1 MEYAFTNHQR
11 PTIEHIHLLKSL
23 GITSFDPWASNISLI
38 CDVLHLPEAEVDERA
53 REFTKDGRGGSISEA
68 LCEFLYEEFLDAQEA
83 ADALGVSV
91 ADFEA
96 LVEGGHV
103 IATGSSVLVYPSRSS
118 AEHEVKYPAAQFAN
132 DGKLFPH
139 VKRVAD
145 VLRRGGMDEENIFAW
160 LFDAREELGLFAYAH
175 LLGTSDAHLIFVL
188 SEAHAAARKTLESKA
203 LKAYAQDI
211 RCENVTR
218 LDMLGILTRRTDIEQ
233 YLQEL
238 IYAPK
243 YNVWNDMKYKALA
256 KTLGVPDGVL
266 YARERYNTT
275 RPSNTTTRSA
285 SDVSMALRATPEEL
299 EEMRQTREIIAY
311 PTVDVYSRQLEW
323 EYPTAQFKTENE
335 IDPFIIGL
343 FQFFTENTYYEDKE
357 ALDMLTTPTLVFS
370 LVTPAEYA
378 AVSSDHENAMFNAF
392 I

>member
-188 SEAHAAARKTLESKA
+188 SEAHSATRKTLESKA